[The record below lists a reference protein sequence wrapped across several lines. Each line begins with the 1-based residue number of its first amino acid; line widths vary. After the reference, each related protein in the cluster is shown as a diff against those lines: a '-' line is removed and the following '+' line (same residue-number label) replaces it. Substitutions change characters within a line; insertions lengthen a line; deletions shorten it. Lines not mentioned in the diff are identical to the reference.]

1 MHITTNNN
9 PSDEASHPYYSR
21 LDEEQSTTKP
31 LTANPQQSESR
42 STTSVAPN
50 NNLNLSRRADEASHP
65 YYARFDKERSI
76 TKPRTTKPQ
85 QSESRLGSTTSVT
98 PNNNPSDKASHAD
111 YSRLDKE
118 RSTTKPRTTNPQQS
132 ESRSTTSVTVAPN
145 NNPSNEA
152 SRPNY
157 SRLDNEQSTTKPR
170 TTNLQQSESR
180 STTSVAR
187 QTRHETLDSKP
198 LNSKRG
204 SRENSSDIVSDVT
217 TTTIRQRTPPPST
230 DRHKARSGLSNS
242 HPEATSGGDFAGSL
256 DPFEYR
262 HVVPRNK
269 DLLPS
274 IPSSNP
280 GRFTMNPI
288 QLTHISKDPK
298 HPKETTKDTS
308 AKGSAALHH
317 SARRPQDALAPPGH
331 HSRDEQRDRT
341 LENKQSM
348 GQVSGFGRVVA
359 AVDSLMSSTTGPPP
373 PKDKSQQQKE
383 EYYRMR
389 DELRQA
395 NVTIDKYDRE
405 LKERNGELNK
415 SNHSSY
421 VNHLQHENQRS
432 KDTIN
437 GLQNELNNVYQQLAD
452 AKALSDVRGK
462 ELLSSQV
469 FSTKVDTLSISEVG
483 EKVNALNDEIF
494 QAAATLALG
503 DVFIHKRHEVS
514 QKDLDTAA
522 AESREMVGEKITNI
536 LITQSL
542 KPDFEVNPLLVQV
555 VLRIF
560 MVKFCVS
567 KIQSWHP
574 GESAI
579 GEILSAIYSKI
590 RSNGKHRIYSR
601 PSFA

>member
-65 YYARFDKERSI
+65 YYARFDKERST

-85 QSESRLGSTTSVT
+85 QSESRSTTSVT

-170 TTNLQQSESR
+170 TTNLQQSGSR

-187 QTRHETLDSKP
+187 QTRHETQDSKP

-256 DPFEYR
+256 DPLSIGMLFPGTKIFCPAF
-262 HVVPRNK
+262 H
-269 DLLPS
+269 LL
-274 IPSSNP
+274 
-280 GRFTMNPI
+280 T
-288 QLTHISKDPK
+288 
-298 HPKETTKDTS
+298 
-308 AKGSAALHH
+308 
-317 SARRPQDALAPPGH
+317 
-331 HSRDEQRDRT
+331 
-341 LENKQSM
+341 
-348 GQVSGFGRVVA
+348 RVV
-359 AVDSLMSSTTGPPP
+359 LP
-373 PKDKSQQQKE
+373 
-383 EYYRMR
+383 
-389 DELRQA
+389 
-395 NVTIDKYDRE
+395 
-405 LKERNGELNK
+405 
-415 SNHSSY
+415 
-421 VNHLQHENQRS
+421 
-432 KDTIN
+432 
-437 GLQNELNNVYQQLAD
+437 
-452 AKALSDVRGK
+452 
-462 ELLSSQV
+462 
-469 FSTKVDTLSISEVG
+469 
-483 EKVNALNDEIF
+483 
-494 QAAATLALG
+494 
-503 DVFIHKRHEVS
+503 
-514 QKDLDTAA
+514 
-522 AESREMVGEKITNI
+522 
-536 LITQSL
+536 
-542 KPDFEVNPLLVQV
+542 
-555 VLRIF
+555 
-560 MVKFCVS
+560 
-567 KIQSWHP
+567 
-574 GESAI
+574 
-579 GEILSAIYSKI
+579 
-590 RSNGKHRIYSR
+590 
-601 PSFA
+601 